1 MRETYPPESGRAS
14 SGNETTPVSAGSR
27 KMEDGDHTIEAMRD
41 SQSPAPRDEERDA
54 DDSQQQL
61 QLMKQSLQQLQE
73 VQTFVSHDVD
83 GLGKQLALLQ
93 QQVQVIAR
101 KIDAIETKVMQ
112 RMIAERQSE
121 ARSDDVDEQ

>member
-1 MRETYPPESGRAS
+1 
-14 SGNETTPVSAGSR
+14 
-27 KMEDGDHTIEAMRD
+27 MEDGDHTIDAMRD
-41 SQSPAPRDEERDA
+41 SQSPAPRDNQREA
-54 DDSQQQL
+54 DDSLQQL
-61 QLMKQSLQQLQE
+61 QLMKQSLQHLQE